1 MAETTL
7 SSIDAAS
14 FTRLPGNRRVL
25 LIGVLVVVLA
35 ALAAVGRWASTP
47 TYVTL
52 YRDLDLKESGLIA
65 EQLGKTNV
73 PYKLVTGGTEVQV
86 PVAEVA
92 RARVALA
99 KDGLPASGR
108 PGLELFD
115 KPSWGMTDFT
125 QRVTY
130 QRALEGE
137 LSRTLG
143 QIAGVER
150 AEVHLVMPAPS
161 AVRRNDRPAGASV
174 VLTLRGGAS
183 LGPESVQGMAYIV
196 SNSVESLSPDNVAIM
211 DATGRVLSAP
221 ASAGTGSGLTGRQ
234 LEVQRGIEQRTV
246 DKIEEMVATVV
257 GVGRVRAQVTAEM
270 SFDQVDQTVETF
282 NPDGQVLQTEQRSEG
297 SAEGGGQQTVVSNQ
311 YQNSRR
317 MERSQSN
324 AGKLTRITV
333 AVLVDE
339 KSLRAERTRQL
350 ADLDAMVRNA
360 VGIDSTRGD
369 RLSVLAVPFEPVAVE
384 QAQANAKP
392 KVDVVATAE
401 RFSRPAVG
409 IVAIVAMIL
418 VALQLVRALGPSK
431 SARGGGGAPG
441 GAPTAGTLPA
451 GADAEVEPPALPTP
465 DEARVLK
472 LKERLRHESQH
483 RPETT
488 AQVMR
493 AWLAEKP

>member
-1 MAETTL
+1 MSETTL
-7 SSIDAAS
+7 PSIDASTFA
-14 FTRLPGNRRVL
+14 RMPGNRRFL

-52 YRDLDLKESGLIA
+52 YRDLDLKESGQMA

-73 PYKLVTGGTEVQV
+73 PYRLAAGGTEVQV

-143 QIAGVER
+143 QISGVER
-150 AEVHLVMPAPS
+150 AEVHLVMPAPT

-174 VLTLRGGAS
+174 VLSLKGGAS
-183 LGPESVQGMAYIV
+183 LSPESVQGMAYIV
-196 SNSVESLSPDNVAIM
+196 SNSVEGLSPDNVAIM
-211 DATGRVLSAP
+211 DATGRVLTAP
-221 ASAGTGSGLTGRQ
+221 ASAGAAGGLTGRQ

-246 DKIEEMVATVV
+246 GKIEDMVATVV
-257 GVGRVRAQVTAEM
+257 GLGRVRAQVTAEM

-297 SAEGGGQQTVVSNQ
+297 TAEGGGQQTVVSNQ

-317 MERSQSN
+317 MERSQNS
-324 AGKLTRITV
+324 AGRLVRMTV

-339 KSLRAERTRQL
+339 KALRAERTRQL
-350 ADLDAMVRNA
+350 TDLEAMVRNA

-384 QAQANAKP
+384 QAQAAAKP

-409 IVAIVAMIL
+409 LVAIVALIL
-418 VALQLVRALGPSK
+418 VALQMVRALQPTR
-431 SARGGGGAPG
+431 SARGPASPSGSAGGGS
-441 GAPTAGTLPA
+441 LPA
-451 GADAEVEPPALPTP
+451 GARASEDETTALPSP

-472 LKERLRHESQH
+472 LKERLRQESQH

-488 AQVMR
+488 AQVVR